1 MKIPLEILATVA
13 LFLRSSEA
21 FVPASS
27 LPSSVG
33 SSAHDVLHQS
43 SCLIP
48 SHSNSSER
56 QRPLSL
62 LSATL
67 SSSAFDEKQKDFT
80 IGYLNKHHGDLL
92 TSFAI
97 AFTELGA
104 EMTKRNRFS
113 GGSFKILDATLVDV
127 SADSITLDVTVKD
140 REKKDPSVERVECSL
155 DATVVKGAPGGFKDL
170 PLVPPAKEGTA
181 SSIDQFVRR
190 MNRLC
195 AIVKQPAVTGKLIQ
209 LGLQIQP
216 EGNRV
221 GEVKENMFL
230 NQVPHNRFVRQYF
243 YDMAA
248 EAALEAVIA
257 CSEGKISNRMKI
269 QMMFPEMNPGMDSYR
284 IGTLLELTRQVAIHL
299 VEQNLRVRVCVQGSM
314 GVGIFTGTPKQFNGV
329 ATLLQRMDWQAG
341 EGEENEGILGDYIR
355 FGAIGKDHVM
365 NEHTDRDGN
374 KIEQDDVFLLIC
386 PQNMVG
392 LESSIIPYMQEMVE
406 AAGDRPV
413 ILINPDLT
421 DKVSSQ
427 GQQSVR
433 GRQERLDFADS
444 FVPIYEF
451 SNIYVSG
458 TSYFPILGS
467 IFKKSISAPWV
478 AHQRRDLTN
487 GDERYIPI
495 LCTEERPDGE
505 LIMDTFDI

>member
-1 MKIPLEILATVA
+1 MRKLEVIATLA
-13 LFLRSSEA
+13 LFLTPGEA
-21 FVPASS
+21 FVPSVRPTGSTWQSIRSQDGPPAAHGKASD
-27 LPSSVG
+27 LKM
-33 SSAHDVLHQS
+33 
-43 SCLIP
+43 
-48 SHSNSSER
+48 
-56 QRPLSL
+56 
-62 LSATL
+62 ATTKDAI
-67 SSSAFDEKQKDFT
+67 SGFDAKQADFT

-97 AFTELGA
+97 AFSELGA
-104 EMTKRNRFS
+104 EMAKRNRYS
-113 GGSFKILDATLVDV
+113 GGSYKILDATLIEV
-127 SADSITLDVTVKD
+127 SPDTISLDVTVKE
-140 REKKDPSVERVECSL
+140 REKKEPSVERVECSL

-170 PLVPPAKEGTA
+170 PLIPPAQEGA
-181 SSIDQFVRR
+181 SASPIDQFIRR

-195 AIVKQPAVTGKLIQ
+195 VMVKQPSVTGKLTQ

-216 EGNRV
+216 DGSRV
-221 GEVKENMFL
+221 GLVKENLFL

-248 EAALEAVIA
+248 SAALEAVTA
-257 CSEGKISNRMKI
+257 CSEGKISNRMKL
-269 QMMFPEMNPGMDSYR
+269 QTMFPEMNPGMDSYR

-299 VEQNLRVRVCVQGSM
+299 AEQNLRCRICVQQSL
-314 GVGIFTGTPKQFNGV
+314 GVGIFTGTPKQLNGV
-329 ATLLQRMDWQAG
+329 ATLLQRMDWQAD
-341 EGEENEGILGDYIR
+341 EGEENEGILGEYIR
-355 FGAIGKDHVM
+355 LGAIGKDHVM
-365 NEHTDRDGN
+365 NKHTDRDGN
-374 KIEQDDVFLLIC
+374 TIEQDDVFIIVC

-392 LESSIIPYMQEMVE
+392 LESSIIPYLQEMAE

-421 DKVSSQ
+421 DKISSQ

-444 FVPIYEF
+444 FKTIFEF

-467 IFKKSISAPWV
+467 IFKQGISAPWV

-495 LCTEERPDGE
+495 LSTEERPDGE
-505 LIMDTFDI
+505 LIMDTFES